1 MDTIW
6 LIIDSSGIDYEGG
19 SDEVVGA
26 YTSQELAEKALTE
39 YENSKLYERIDRR
52 HDWHTTSILDVK
64 INKNVWEYG
73 E

>member
-39 YENSKLYERIDRR
+39 YENSRSYKNIDRYA
-52 HDWHTTSILDVK
+52 DWHTTSILDFE
-64 INKNVWEYG
+64 INKNVWEYD